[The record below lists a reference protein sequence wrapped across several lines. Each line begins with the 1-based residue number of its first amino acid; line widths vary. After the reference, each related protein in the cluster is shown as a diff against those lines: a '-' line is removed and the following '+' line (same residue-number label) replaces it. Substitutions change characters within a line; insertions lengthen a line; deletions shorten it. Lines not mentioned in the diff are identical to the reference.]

1 MFKKLKK
8 DYEDFISS
16 RSEVRL
22 LEGRVK
28 LLQELNNALFITASR
43 VTSSYV
49 DNVLTKEKTKNN
61 V

>member
-28 LLQELNNALFITASR
+28 LLQELNNALFITAIR

>member
-16 RSEVRL
+16 RSRIKF

-28 LLQELNNALFITASR
+28 LLQELNNALYVTASR
-43 VTSSYV
+43 VTSAYV
-49 DNVLTKEKTKNN
+49 DNVLSKDQE
-61 V
+61 